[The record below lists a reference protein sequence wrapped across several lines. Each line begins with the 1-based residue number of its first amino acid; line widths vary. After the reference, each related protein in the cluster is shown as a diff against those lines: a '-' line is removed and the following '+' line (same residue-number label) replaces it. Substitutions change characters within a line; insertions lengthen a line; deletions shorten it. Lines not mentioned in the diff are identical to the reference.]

1 MSSFDSLVSKL
12 REVFQIDRPDLD
24 FGIYRVLNAKAAEV
38 DHYLTQRL
46 KARVAEA
53 LEQGATAKN
62 HAIQTALA
70 DAIKQAQDLGENPD
84 DMKKVK
90 QLREELAAANSN
102 TAEQQNQVFSHLLT
116 FFSRY
121 YDKGDFISQRRYKG
135 DTYAIPY
142 SGEEVVLH
150 WANRD
155 QYYTKSGESFSNFSF
170 KLDDGRTVHFR
181 LVAAD
186 TAKDNRKDNDKER
199 RFVLATARTVTR
211 TDADGETFEE
221 TIEAVA
227 EEDGALVIRFD
238 YLLQPPKAK
247 QENLVDEAVSAILD
261 DKAVKARWLTL
272 QTTRAP
278 TEKNPK
284 RTLLEKHLTTYT
296 QKNTAD
302 YFIHKDLGGFL
313 RRELDFYIKNE
324 VMNLDDVQGAEAFAA
339 IEKNLRMIQCL
350 RAIAL
355 DLITF
360 LASIENF
367 QKKLWLKKKF
377 VVSAHYCVTLD
388 QISWTRTTD
397 TNGKEQLS
405 PAEVLFPQIAANPA
419 QWAQWHDLGLR
430 ASAAAGTVEDLK
442 SAPFLMVDTAL
453 FDAGFRADLLKA
465 IPDLDASLDGLLVHG
480 DNFQALTL
488 LGERYR
494 EGFDCIYID
503 PPYNTDASAI
513 DYKNGYKSS
522 SWVTLLDCRLRAG
535 KPLLKND
542 GVLFAAIDDAQFRE
556 LSFLAEEIFEKS
568 LGTFAV
574 RANPS
579 GRPMKTGYSVS
590 HEYMIAVGRSEK
602 SFIGRLPPTDAQR
615 ARFNQIDED
624 GPFEWRNLRREG
636 SNSDRTAR
644 SRLYYLMYLSGQ
656 SIRVPKMEW
665 SEENDA
671 WTILEKPR
679 SGEVTVY
686 PDNDDGEQK
695 TWRWEGDTVMASLK
709 QLAVRKDRSG
719 KDYVYYRRRPN
730 EDGVVSV
737 STWADAKHS
746 ATEHGSNF
754 LKNFFEGKSFSYPK
768 SIHVVTDAVY
778 IGGASERNSKTLDFF
793 AGSGTT
799 GHAIIALNRSDK
811 GKRKYALV
819 EQGQYFET
827 ALKPRMQKVVYS
839 ADWRDGKPTAPKT
852 GISHAFK
859 VLKIEGYEDALNN
872 LDLKRPDGVADLFTN
887 LGEKAREDYLMRYM
901 LDVEAKGSLLSVQ
914 DFHKPFDYTLKVA
927 VDSAGAWEERKV
939 DLVETFNYLIGLTV
953 RHIDIRLKD
962 GFVTVEGWLPT
973 GEKILILWRDCEKIG
988 YGELSRLC
996 DELVINPANSQFDVV
1011 YINGDHNIPSVVES
1025 TEEEGSGSKKLM
1037 LLQIEPAFLDA
1048 MFKVDDV

>member
-1 MSSFDSLVSKL
+1 MSNFDALVVKL
-12 REVFQIDRPDLD
+12 REIFQIDRPDLD
-24 FGIYRVLNAKAAEV
+24 FGVYRILNARAGEIE
-38 DHYLTQRL
+38 DYLSKRL

-53 LEQGATAKN
+53 LAAGAAANTETLKADIAK
-62 HAIQTALA
+62 AEKAAEDAGISADQSPKVQALR
-70 DAIKQAQDLGENPD
+70 AQ
-84 DMKKVK
+84 
-90 QLREELAAANSN
+90 LAAAS
-102 TAEQQNQVFSHLLT
+102 AGASEHENQVFSHLLT

-170 KLDDGRTVHFR
+170 KLDDGRAVHFR

-199 RFVLATARTVTR
+199 RFVLAAARTVTR
-211 TDADGETFEE
+211 TDEDGEAFEE
-221 TIEAVA
+221 TIQPVA

-238 YLLQPPKAK
+238 YAPQPKGTK
-247 QENLVDEAVSAILD
+247 QEALVDQAVAAILD
-261 DKAVKARWLTL
+261 DEAVKARWLAL
-272 QTTRAP
+272 TTRAP

-442 SAPFLMVDTAL
+442 SARFLMVDTAL

-488 LGERYR
+488 MGERYR

-644 SRLYYLMYLSGQ
+644 SRLYYPMYLSGQ

-872 LDLKRPDGVADLFTN
+872 LDLKRSDAQASLLEGFSANKRD
-887 LGEKAREDYLMRYM
+887 DYLMRYM

-914 DFHKPFDYTLKVA
+914 DFRRPFDYTLKVA

-953 RHIDIRLKD
+953 RSIDIQLKQ

-973 GEKILILWRDCEKIG
+973 GEKTLILWRDCDKIG
-988 YGELSRLC
+988 YEELTRLC
-996 DELVINPANSQFDVV
+996 DKLAINPADSEYDVV
-1011 YINGDHNIPSVVES
+1011 YINGDHNIPSVVET
-1025 TEEEGSGSKKLM
+1025 TEEEGSVIKKLM
-1037 LLQIEPAFLDA
+1037 LRQIEPAFLDA
-1048 MFKVDDV
+1048 MFNVDDV